1 MAWER
6 GQRDLT
12 TLRVGA
18 AVIIGIL
25 VLVFGV
31 LWGQDLLREGTTYRM
46 TVLFESGFGLSTGD
60 PVLVAGVKKGQ
71 VTGIALTPD
80 NRVAVEMR
88 LHESVHLDTASLFSI
103 ESEGLIGSRFINVTA
118 RQGGRRIA
126 ESDTLVG
133 INGASLN
140 DIFRNMQLLMIRVG
154 DLTASMQAVITDQEV
169 RDRIGATFENF
180 NRTIDL
186 LNQVVVDNQGLV
198 SESLSNL
205 SEMVANVNSVL
216 DANREPLRGALTS
229 VGEAGTAFQQVAARV
244 DSLADTLQD
253 VTGRIAASRGSLWRM
268 AESDTLYLQLN
279 RTLASL
285 DSFITDLREN
295 PKKYFTIRIF

>member
-31 LWGQDLLREGTTYRM
+31 LWGQDLLREGTTYRT
-46 TVLFESGFGLSTGD
+46 TVLFESGFGLSSGD

-71 VTGIALTPD
+71 VTGIALTPE

-88 LHESVHLDTASLFSI
+88 LHESVRLDSASLFTI
-103 ESEGLIGSRFINVTA
+103 ESEGLIGARFVNITA
-118 RQGGRRIA
+118 RQGGRSIT
-126 ESDTLVG
+126 ETDTLVG

-169 RDRIGATFENF
+169 RERIATTFDNF

-205 SEMVANVNSVL
+205 SGMVANVNSVL
-216 DANREPLRGALTS
+216 DANRQPLREALTS
-229 VGEAGTAFQQVAARV
+229 VGEAGEAFQQVASRI
-244 DSLADTLQD
+244 DSLADTLQE
-253 VTGRIAASRGSLWRM
+253 VTDRLAVSRGSLWRM

-279 RTLASL
+279 RTLVSL

-295 PKKYFTIRIF
+295 PGKYFTIRIF